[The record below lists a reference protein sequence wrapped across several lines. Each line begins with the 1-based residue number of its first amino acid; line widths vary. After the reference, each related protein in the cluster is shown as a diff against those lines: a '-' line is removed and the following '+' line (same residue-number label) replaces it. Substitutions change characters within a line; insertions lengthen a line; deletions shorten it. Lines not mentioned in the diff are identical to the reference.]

1 MKNACLLFSLFMLFA
16 CQPEK
21 SELVMES
28 PSGNLKVEVVIDEGK
43 VYYQLNILDDQ
54 SETMVIKPSP
64 LGLERND
71 GDFSKNLSLKKI
83 TGVETVSDS
92 YSMLTGKQKD
102 LSYTA
107 NEASMLFSNP
117 EGQQIEMVF
126 RLFDEGLAFRYVFP
140 EQSEKQFRVESEVT
154 SFAITEGAKAW
165 MAPYQ
170 PATDW
175 GDPGYEADYIPVK
188 AGDSS
193 PEEVGWAFPLL
204 FKDSGN
210 WIFISEAG
218 LDKNYC
224 ATHINRDCSGGLYTI
239 SLPED
244 NERYGDGDVEP
255 EASLPWEMPWRFI
268 LVGKSLDPIVES
280 SMVHHLAEPSKIDD
294 TSWIK
299 PGRAS
304 WEWWSSTG
312 GRTVKDLKRFIDL
325 AAEMGWEY
333 SLVDAGW
340 EDMPDGTIE
349 DVVEYADEKNVE
361 LLLWYNSGGRRD
373 ETKDNEDFVLFNNDT
388 RDAEFERISA
398 MGIKGIKVD
407 FFATDKQLAIELYLN
422 ILRDAAK
429 HELVVNFH
437 GSTLPRGWSRTWPNL
452 LTMEAVRGAEAYR
465 FASEYPENA
474 ANYNTIAAPI
484 RTVVGSSDF
493 TPATFSNQK
502 YPRKTT
508 AAHEM
513 ALTVVYETGLLH
525 LADTP
530 ESYLSLPEE
539 AVAFF
544 KKVPVTW
551 DETRLLAAEPGKLF
565 VIARRNGESWYIA
578 GINGENKLQEI
589 QIDLPETLKNPIFFS
604 DGEELNE
611 VTIKNFEKDISTL
624 SITMQPNGGFLMYQE

>member
-1 MKNACLLFSLFMLFA
+1 MKNTYLLFLLLILAA
-16 CQPEK
+16 CQQKK
-21 SELVMES
+21 SELVMKS
-28 PSGNLKVEVVIDEGK
+28 PSENLEVQVKINDGK
-43 VYYQLNILDDQ
+43 VSYQLYDLQGQ
-54 SETMVIKPSP
+54 SKSMIINPSP
-64 LGLERND
+64 LGLKRND
-71 GDFSKNLSLKKI
+71 GNFSKNLSLKKI
-83 TGVETVSDS
+83 SEVKTVSDS
-92 YSMLTGKQKD
+92 YSMITGKQKD

-107 NEASMLFSNP
+107 NESSMVFRNP

-126 RLFDEGLAFRYVFP
+126 RLFDEGLAFRYLFP
-140 EQSEKQFRVESEVT
+140 EQTEKRFRVESET
-154 SFAITEGAKAW
+154 TGFAITEGADAW

-175 GDPGYEADYIPVK
+175 GNPGYEADYLPAE
-188 AGDSS
+188 AGEPS

-204 FKDSGN
+204 FNDSDN
-210 WIFISEAG
+210 WIFISESG

-224 ATHINRDCSGGLYTI
+224 ATHIDQDCPDGLYTI
-239 SLPED
+239 SLPEE
-244 NERYGDGDVEP
+244 NERYGDGEVKP
-255 EASLPWEMPWRFI
+255 ESSLPWQMPWRFI
-268 LVGKSLDPIVES
+268 LVGKSLKPIVES

-304 WEWWSSTG
+304 WEWWSSTD

-325 AAEMGWEY
+325 AAEMSWEY

-349 DVVEYADEKNVE
+349 DVIDYAKSKNVE

-373 ETKDNEDFVLFNNDT
+373 ETKENEDFVIFNADT
-388 RDAEFERISA
+388 REAEFERISR

-422 ILRDAAK
+422 ILSDAAK
-429 HELVVNFH
+429 HNLVVNFH

-465 FASEYPENA
+465 FAAEYPEKA

-484 RTVVGSSDF
+484 RTVVGPSDF

-502 YPRKTT
+502 FPRKTT

-539 AVAFF
+539 AVTFF
-544 KKVPVTW
+544 KNVPVTW

-565 VIARRNGESWYIA
+565 VIARRKGESWYIA
-578 GINGENKLQEI
+578 GINGKKEVQKI
-589 QIDLPETLKNPIFFS
+589 QIDLPKALKNPILFT
-604 DGEELNE
+604 DGEELNDM
-611 VTIKNFEKDISTL
+611 TIKIFEEDKSTS